1 MNPLS
6 PERPD
11 AFDDG
16 VSIAVVYAVAAKRGV
31 DPLEVPPLYDWIDPE
46 ALDALF
52 DRATVPT
59 AGGRDRHVEFR
70 YDGHD
75 VTISATEDLEIR
87 IDGERV
93 GPAGGRLAVGS
104 R

>member
-1 MNPLS
+1 MNHS
-6 PERPD
+6 SSARPD

-16 VSIAVVYAVAAKRGV
+16 VSIAVVYGVAAKRGV
-31 DPLEVPPLYDWIDPE
+31 DPLEVAPMYDWIDPE

-52 DRATVPT
+52 DPTAATT

-75 VTISATEDLEIR
+75 VTISATDDLEIR
-87 IDGERV
+87 IDGEQV
-93 GPAGGRLAVGS
+93 GPADGRLAVGS

>member
-1 MNPLS
+1 MTHS
-6 PERPD
+6 SSARPD

-16 VSIAVVYAVAAKRGV
+16 VSIAVVYAVAATRGV

-52 DRATVPT
+52 DQAIVPT
-59 AGGRDRHVEFR
+59 ADGRNRHVEFR

-75 VTISATEDLEIR
+75 VTISATDDLEIR

-93 GPAGGRLAVGS
+93 GQADGRLAVAS